1 MGSYPLKTEKL
12 FEKHAVC
19 SDSAPD
25 TIHRRFS
32 TAPMMGWSDRHCRS
46 FWRCLSQH
54 SVVYTEMVTASA
66 LLFSGK
72 SEQFLSFNSMEHPIA
87 LQVGGSVP
95 DDLAECARL
104 AEQYGYDEINLNVG
118 CPSDRV
124 QNHKIG
130 ACLMSEPE
138 LVRDCLAS
146 MQKVVSIPVTIKHRI
161 GIDHISS
168 YAHLKRFVE
177 IVAESGCRVFI
188 VHARNAILKGLSPK
202 QNREI
207 PPLRYEFVHQLKQD
221 FPHLEIIV
229 NGGLSDWESINTQLQ
244 YVDGVMLGREVY
256 QNPWLLAEVDKNCY
270 QSSFRVTDRFT
281 VIDAWRPYIAEE
293 LAKGTDIKHL
303 LRHTLGLFNGQPGA
317 KAYRRFLSEHMH
329 QPGVGLE
336 VLDSALEQVSLI

>member
-1 MGSYPLKTEKL
+1 MGSYHLNTEKL
-12 FEKHAVC
+12 FEKHSVC
-19 SDSAPD
+19 SNSAPVKVN
-25 TIHRRFS
+25 RRFS
-32 TAPMMGWSDRHCRS
+32 TAPMMGWTDRHCRS

-72 SEQFLSFNSMEHPIA
+72 LDQFLSFNSVEHPIA

-95 DDLAECARL
+95 GDLAECARL

-146 MQKVVSIPVTIKHRI
+146 MQKAVNIPVTIKHRI
-161 GIDHISS
+161 GINKISNYS
-168 YAHLKRFVE
+168 YLKRFVE

-207 PPLRYEFVHQLKQD
+207 PPLRYEFVHQLKHD

-229 NGGLSDWESINTQLQ
+229 NGGLTDWESINTQLQ
-244 YVDGVMLGREVY
+244 YVDGVMLGREIY
-256 QNPWLLAEVDKNCY
+256 QNPWMLAEVDKNCY
-270 QSSFRVTDRFT
+270 QLPCQVTDRFAA
-281 VIDAWRPYIAEE
+281 IDIWRPYIAEE
-293 LAKGTDIKHL
+293 LAKGTEIKHL

-317 KAYRRFLSEHMH
+317 RAYRRYLSQHMH
-329 QPGVGLE
+329 QLNVGLE
-336 VLDSALEQVSLI
+336 VLDGALELLS